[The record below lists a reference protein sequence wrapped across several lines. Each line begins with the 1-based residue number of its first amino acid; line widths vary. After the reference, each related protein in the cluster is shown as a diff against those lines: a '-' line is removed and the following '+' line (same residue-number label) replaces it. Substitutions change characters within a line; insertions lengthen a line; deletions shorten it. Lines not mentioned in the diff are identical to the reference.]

1 MNTIL
6 KSQKF
11 DKWLAGLKDLIA
23 KAQVIAR
30 IRGAQIGNFGDHASV
45 GSGVYEMRI
54 HLGPG
59 YRVYYTRTDNVIY
72 FLLLGGTKKGQQRDI
87 ENAIAMAKAMK
98 E

>member
-1 MNTIL
+1 
-6 KSQKF
+6 
-11 DKWLAGLKDLIA
+11 
-23 KAQVIAR
+23 
-30 IRGAQIGNFGDHASV
+30 
-45 GSGVYEMRI
+45 MRI